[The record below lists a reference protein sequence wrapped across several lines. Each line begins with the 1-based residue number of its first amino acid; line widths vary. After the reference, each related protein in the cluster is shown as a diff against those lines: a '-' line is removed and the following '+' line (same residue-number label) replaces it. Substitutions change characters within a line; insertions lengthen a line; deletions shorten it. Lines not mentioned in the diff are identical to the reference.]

1 MRFRQ
6 WAGGVLV
13 TSPRLQRGG
22 YLVPRLGFFRFSTIS
37 WFRVGG
43 GEDGAA
49 AADAETS
56 GVLLSSCRLYCVNCQ
71 FSTSRYRRVR
81 RALVCLSV
89 HSSMRS
95 LPSAKSSWPFLTS
108 LLKFSAGFP
117 QTSRLTKVVTFCSWP
132 WASV

>member
-71 FSTSRYRRVR
+71 FSTSRYRRGGR
-81 RALVCLSV
+81 GG
-89 HSSMRS
+89 
-95 LPSAKSSWPFLTS
+95 PFL
-108 LLKFSAGFP
+108 FGPPAPWGVFP
-117 QTSRLTKVVTFCSWP
+117 PQNPFALF
-132 WASV
+132 

>member
-49 AADAETS
+49 AADAEALIQKDKE
-56 GVLLSSCRLYCVNCQ
+56 LLFHMEHVTYQIDMMKR
-71 FSTSRYRRVR
+71 
-81 RALVCLSV
+81 
-89 HSSMRS
+89 
-95 LPSAKSSWPFLTS
+95 PSFA
-108 LLKFSAGFP
+108 
-117 QTSRLTKVVTFCSWP
+117 
-132 WASV
+132 